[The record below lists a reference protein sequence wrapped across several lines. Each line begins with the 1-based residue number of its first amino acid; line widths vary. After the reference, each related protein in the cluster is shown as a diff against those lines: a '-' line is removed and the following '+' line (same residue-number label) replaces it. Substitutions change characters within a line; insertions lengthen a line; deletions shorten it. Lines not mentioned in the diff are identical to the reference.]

1 MSADDEEISVST
13 EPESAEIQDSPMN
26 SLVASS
32 GPAEPHHAPEP
43 SGTPKPEQLSQG
55 SAAGTAE
62 NENLELANPVE
73 AAEGTTEAGDDGT
86 GSVGPEGAGELL
98 APGPEDAEPALSAEE
113 LAERLDLGGE
123 AALPGL
129 LEDGQAPGS
138 PGEPVAEESAPE
150 SRFGGQEE
158 EKEQAQEEEGDVP
171 ALGQGENRLQLRA
184 SVKRKSRPCSLPVS
198 ELETVIAST
207 CGEPETPRTHYIRI
221 HTLLHSLPSA
231 QGGSADDEGAE
242 EEATLKD
249 ASEKDA
255 LSEVDT
261 IAAEPPP
268 LEEDGEEPEGATPGT
283 GPPGHT
289 GLANGSV
296 PDGDTLPSTGSESD
310 SSPRQGGDHS
320 CEGCDGSCC
329 SPSCYS
335 SSCYSTSCY
344 SSSCYSASC
353 YSPSCYNGSRFA
365 SHTRFSS
372 VDSAKISESTV
383 FSSQD
388 DEEEENSAFE
398 SVPDSVQSPE
408 LDPESANGAGPWQE
422 ELAAPTGSVARTVE
436 GLESPVAGPS
446 HRREG

>member
-1 MSADDEEISVST
+1 MSTDDEEISLST

-26 SLVASS
+26 NLVASS
-32 GPAEPHHAPEP
+32 CGEPSCDASEP
-43 SGTPKPEQLSQG
+43 SGTPKPEQPSQSSTVG
-55 SAAGTAE
+55 PPGIES
-62 NENLELANPVE
+62 LELTSLVE
-73 AAEGTTEAGDDGT
+73 AAPGTTEAGDDGT
-86 GSVGPEGAGELL
+86 VSVGPEGAGEML
-98 APGPEDAEPALSAEE
+98 APGPEDTEPALSAEE
-113 LAERLDLGGE
+113 LAERLDLGEE

-129 LEDGQAPGS
+129 LEEGQAPSS
-138 PGEPVAEESAPE
+138 PGEPVAEEGATE
-150 SRFGGQEE
+150 SRAGGHEE
-158 EKEQAQEEEGDVP
+158 EKEQVEEEEGGMS
-171 ALGQGENRLQLRA
+171 ALGQGEDRLQLRA
-184 SVKRKSRPCSLPVS
+184 SVKRKTRPCSLPVS
-198 ELETVIAST
+198 ELETVIASA

-231 QGGSADDEGAE
+231 QGGSADEDDGAE
-242 EEATLKD
+242 EEPTLKD

-261 IAAEPPP
+261 VAAEPPP
-268 LEEDGEEPEGATPGT
+268 LEEDGEAPEGATPGT
-283 GPPGHT
+283 APLGHS
-289 GLANGSV
+289 GLANGSA
-296 PDGDTLPSTGSESD
+296 PDGDALPSTGSESD

-320 CEGCDGSCC
+320 CCDASCC

-335 SSCYSTSCY
+335 SSCY

-408 LDPESANGAGPWQE
+408 LDPESVNGAGPWQD
-422 ELAAPTGSVARTVE
+422 ELAAPDGSVARTVE

-446 HRREG
+446 SRREG